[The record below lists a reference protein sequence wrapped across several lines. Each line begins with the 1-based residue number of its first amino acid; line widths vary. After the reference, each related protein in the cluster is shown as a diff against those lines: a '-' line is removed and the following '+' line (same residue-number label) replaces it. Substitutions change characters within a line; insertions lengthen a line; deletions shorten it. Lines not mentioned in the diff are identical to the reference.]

1 MKLVTNMNGC
11 KLITYKKGQVMV
23 NKDGACIGQFSSL
36 EKAALFAAGYKA
48 RMTTFAAYHNK

>member
-11 KLITYKKGQVMV
+11 KLITYNKGQVMV
-23 NKDGACIGQFSSL
+23 YKDGACIGQFSSL

-48 RMTTFAAYHNK
+48 RMTTLAAYRNK

>member
-11 KLITYKKGQVMV
+11 KLITYKKGQVIV
-23 NKDGACIGQFSSL
+23 NKDGAYIGQFSSL

-48 RMTTFAAYHNK
+48 RMTTLAAYRNQ